1 MYMYMLMANDSAK
14 REKQMMQERG
24 GSLAGGGRGWAQR
37 SVQVFALDRP
47 KRQLIPKLQDR
58 KQGLWANAHNPQL
71 TDCLNCKRSL
81 RL

>member
-1 MYMYMLMANDSAK
+1 MLMANDSAK

-24 GSLAGGGRGWAQR
+24 GSLAGEGRGRDQQPM
-37 SVQVFALDRP
+37 QVFALDRS
-47 KRQLIPKLQDR
+47 KRQLIPKLQER
-58 KQGLWANAHNPQL
+58 KLGLWANAHNPQL